1 MLFSRTAGWLLVG
14 TLVWWAAMAHQRTCE
29 TTVAGEQVNAML
41 RLCYSDLPITFQNQL
56 ATGHSPYVA
65 TPPVDQ
71 PPLVALLMTVL
82 RLFVAVAHPVHDGVT
97 PQQAL
102 DGGNLFLVLAAV
114 VFGVC
119 WLVLL
124 RTVLALLTR
133 ATTPDTRTPGT
144 TTPDTTT
151 PDTGARPHP
160 WTLAALSLTTFT
172 AALISWEMVGATL
185 LVTALWAWHTRR
197 WLACGVLAGLAG
209 LASGFLLPLIAV
221 LAVLALV
228 EILRGRADW
237 PRFGQTAGV
246 AAALVFVGNLLVILT
261 AFTGWKQWVTAQL
274 RPDLGLGSLWQH
286 VLPEGGPT
294 SVLVARLVV
303 VFTTLLVAALLGLAL
318 LGRLEPRPEQLM
330 LVVVG
335 LTTVLAP
342 THSPQ
347 QALLWVPLVALCRP
361 PRWVAL
367 AAASEALYWG
377 AVWAYLNGSLR
388 FGERD
393 GTTPYALAIVVR
405 ITVVLITCLSVLV
418 EVWRDLPEPH
428 PRPMTSR
435 AGEAA

>member
-1 MLFSRTAGWLLVG
+1 MLFSRAAGWLVVG

-29 TTVAGEQVNAML
+29 TRVAGEQVNAMV

-56 ATGHSPYVA
+56 ASGHSPYAA

-71 PPLVALLMTVL
+71 PPLVALLMAVL

-124 RTVLALLTR
+124 RTVLSLLSS
-133 ATTPDTRTPGT
+133 ASAS
-144 TTPDTTT
+144 
-151 PDTGARPHP
+151 GAAAHP
-160 WTLAALSLTTFT
+160 WTLAALSLTVFT

-185 LVTALWAWHTRR
+185 LITALWAWRTRR
-197 WLACGVLAGLAG
+197 WLVCGLLAGLAG
-209 LASGFLLPLIAV
+209 LASGLLLPLIPV

-228 EILRGRADW
+228 EIFRGRAEW
-237 PRFGQTAGV
+237 SRLGLTAGV
-246 AAALVFVGNLLVILT
+246 AAALVLVGNLLAAAT
-261 AFTGWKQWVTAQL
+261 TFTGWTQWVRAQL
-274 RPDLGLGSLWQH
+274 LPEVGLGSLWQH
-286 VLPEGGPT
+286 LLPEGPT

-303 VFTTLLVAALLGLAL
+303 VFTALLVAALLGLTL
-318 LGRLEPRPEQLM
+318 MGVLELSPEQLM
-330 LVVVG
+330 LVIVG
-335 LTTVLAP
+335 LTSVLAP

-347 QALLWVPLVALCRP
+347 HALLWVPLVALCRP

-367 AAASEALYWG
+367 AAAAEALYWG

-405 ITVVLITCLSVLV
+405 VTVVLITCLSVLV
-418 EVWRDLPEPH
+418 EVWRDLRAPH
-428 PRPMTSR
+428 PGATRVTPPP
-435 AGEAA
+435 GEEA